1 MNTSPTPVPAL
12 LPIRA
17 YRQNFDFRTDI
28 GVDSP
33 FYVALEGQRGE
44 YNRQRMLSQ
53 FGLDASGQ
61 WAPGEKPT
69 VQTSVLFGG
78 HVGCGKS
85 TELRQLSALIKNAYT
100 VCPIELT
107 KILDINN
114 LRFSDLLIAL
124 GNEVVVTCERQSL
137 PVDAVFLKPVLEWFD
152 TRIIKKDIFTDLDAE
167 VKTEAK
173 GKTGIP
179 FLATLMAS
187 FTAKVRS
194 GASYREELRKEVNNG
209 FTQLLASFNALIAH
223 VNALLDKLGN
233 GPLLFVI
240 DGTDKL
246 KREDSE
252 TFFQA
257 DVNQL
262 LQIETHLIVCA
273 PIAVLLESTQTAQ
286 RFALRERL
294 PMVKIE
300 ERDGTQQDGAIAA
313 LVALVGKRLPLAHF
327 DEPATVHY
335 LAKMSGGHPRDLL
348 RLVSA
353 CFGRLLN
360 EGPITRAV
368 AERAVKDVAS
378 EYQRAILDGDWKEL
392 VSVDASQG
400 EDTAR
405 NEVRMRMLY
414 DLVLLEYNSYWW
426 RSHPLVRTLRGYVAA
441 QVARSTPVAR

>member
-1 MNTSPTPVPAL
+1 MNTRPSPVPAL
-12 LPIRA
+12 QPIRA
-17 YRQNFDFRTDI
+17 YRQNFDFLTDI
-28 GVDSP
+28 GVGSP
-33 FYVALEGQRGE
+33 FYVALESHRGE
-44 YNRQRMLSQ
+44 YSRQRMLSQ
-53 FGLDASGQ
+53 FGLDAFGH
-61 WAPGEKPT
+61 WAPGEKPA

-124 GNEVVVTCERQSL
+124 GHEVVVVCEAQSL
-137 PVDAVFLKPVLEWFD
+137 SVDAVFVKPVLDWFD
-152 TRIIKKDIFTDLDAE
+152 TRIIKKDTFTDLEAE

-179 FLATLMAS
+179 FLVTLMAS

-223 VNALLDKLGN
+223 VNYLLAVRGH

-273 PIAVLLESTQTAQ
+273 PIAVLLESPQTAQ

-300 ERDGTQQDGAIAA
+300 ERDGTGQAPAIDA

-327 DEPATVHY
+327 DSLATVQY

-360 EGPITRAV
+360 DGPITLAV

-378 EYQRAILDGDWKEL
+378 EYQRSVLEGDWQEL
-392 VSVDASQG
+392 IKIDVSKG
-400 EDTAR
+400 EDIAR

-426 RSHPLVRTLRGYVAA
+426 RSHPLVRTLRGYLAA
-441 QVARSTPVAR
+441 QAETPAPAG

>member
-1 MNTSPTPVPAL
+1 MNTSHLPAL
-12 LPIRA
+12 ALKPIRA

-33 FYVALEGQRGE
+33 FYVALEDHRGE
-44 YNRQRMLSQ
+44 YSRQRMLSQ
-53 FGLDASGQ
+53 FGLDAQGHWGQ
-61 WAPGEKPT
+61 GEKPT

-78 HVGCGKS
+78 HIGCGKS

-107 KILDINN
+107 QILDINN

-124 GNEVVVTCERQSL
+124 GHEVVVTCERQSL
-137 PVDAVFLKPVLEWFD
+137 PVDAVFIKPVLDWFD
-152 TRIIKKDIFTDLDAE
+152 TRIIKKDIFTDLEAE

-179 FLATLMAS
+179 FLVTLMAS

-194 GASYREELRKEVNNG
+194 GASYREELRKEVSNG

-223 VNALLDKLGN
+223 VNALLAAQDN

-252 TFFQA
+252 TFFQG

-273 PIAVLLESTQTAQ
+273 PIAVLLESSQTAQ

-300 ERDGTQQDGAIAA
+300 ERDGTVQAEAIEA
-313 LVALVGKRLPLAHF
+313 LVALVDKRLPLAHF
-327 DEPATVHY
+327 DVPATVQY

-353 CFGRLLN
+353 CFGRLVS
-360 EGPITRAV
+360 EGPITREV

-378 EYQRAILDGDWKEL
+378 EYQRAILAGDWQEL
-392 VSVDASQG
+392 VTVDASQG
-400 EDTAR
+400 QDIAR

-426 RSHPLVRTLRGYVAA
+426 RSHPLVRTLSGYVAA
-441 QVARSTPVAR
+441 LVKPPAPVAG

>member
-1 MNTSPTPVPAL
+1 MNTSPAPVPAL
-12 LPIRA
+12 QPIRA

-44 YNRQRMLSQ
+44 YSRQRMLSQ
-53 FGLDASGQ
+53 FGLDASGH

-124 GNEVVVTCERQSL
+124 GHKVVVVCERQSL
-137 PVDAVFLKPVLEWFD
+137 SVDAVFLKPVLEWFD
-152 TRIIKKDIFTDLDAE
+152 TRIIKKDIFTDLEAE
-167 VKTEAK
+167 VKAEAK

-179 FLATLMAS
+179 FLVTLMAS

-223 VNALLDKLGN
+223 VNGLLATQDK

-300 ERDGTQQDGAIAA
+300 ERNGTPQDGAIAA
-313 LVALVGKRLPLAHF
+313 LVALVDKRLPLAHF

-353 CFGRLLN
+353 CFGRLVTS
-360 EGPITRAV
+360 GPITREV

-378 EYQRAILDGDWKEL
+378 EYQRAILDGDWQEL
-392 VSVDASQG
+392 VLVDASQG
-400 EDTAR
+400 EDVAR

-426 RSHPLVRTLRGYVAA
+426 RSHPLVRTLRGYAA
-441 QVARSTPVAR
+441 ARAKPPAPVVG